1 MYKIFKRIILA
12 FTLLIFII
20 EIESYQFYNKEN
32 ENFTSNVWNFKNNQ
46 KKYEDFIKIIKDS
59 SNSE

>member
-32 ENFTSNVWNFKNNQ
+32 ENFTSNIWNFKNNQ